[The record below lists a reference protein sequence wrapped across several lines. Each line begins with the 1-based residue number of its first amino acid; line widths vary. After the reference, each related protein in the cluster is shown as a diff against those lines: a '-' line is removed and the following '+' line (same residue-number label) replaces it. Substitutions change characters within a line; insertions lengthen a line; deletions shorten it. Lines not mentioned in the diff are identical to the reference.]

1 MNTVD
6 VLIHITP
13 TLDDEAKQ
21 SMTSAIT
28 ALPGVNAAYFKK
40 PHLLLARYDHRTREA
55 RELLHA
61 VQRQGLDAQLVGL

>member
-13 TLDDEAKQ
+13 TLDDEARQ
-21 SMTSAIT
+21 STASAIE
-28 ALPGVNAAYFKK
+28 ALPGVSAAYFKK
-40 PHLLLARYDHRTREA
+40 PHLMLARYDHRARAA

-61 VQRQGLDAQLVGL
+61 VQRQGLEAQLVGL